1 MDLLNEYAP
10 EHLILACR
18 NAEQM
23 AASVVNAGSVFLGHY
38 SPESVGDYA
47 SGTNH
52 VLPTNGY
59 ARVYSGVSVDSFVKK
74 ITFQQLT
81 REGLAGLGASV
92 MRMAEAEGL
101 EAHARAV
108 GIRLERIRLEMGL
121 EDK

>member
-1 MDLLNEYAP
+1 
-10 EHLILACR
+10 
-18 NAEQM
+18 
-23 AASVVNAGSVFLGHY
+23 
-38 SPESVGDYA
+38 
-47 SGTNH
+47 

-81 REGLAGLGASV
+81 REGLAGIGPAV

-108 GIRLERIRLEMGL
+108 GIRLGVVGSEGIGLGGIGSGGGGSEGTRSEDIGLGGIGL